1 MTLTIFCCLQKQN
14 IPHKM
19 KKYLIIICSIVLA
32 LTTNAQSKQ
41 EKGQGKVVKVTASN
55 YNQEIAE
62 GIVIVDYWA
71 PWCGPCRKL
80 EPILRSLAAEKNIKI
95 GKLNVDENK
104 SFTTAKKISTI
115 PTMLIYKNGKEVEH
129 LTGLYTKEEL
139 TKILDKYL

>member
-1 MTLTIFCCLQKQN
+1 
-14 IPHKM
+14 M

-41 EKGQGKVVKVTASN
+41 EKGQGKVVKVTATN

-80 EPILRSLAAEKNIKI
+80 EPILKSLAAEKNIKI

-139 TKILDKYL
+139 TEILDKYL

>member
-1 MTLTIFCCLQKQN
+1 
-14 IPHKM
+14 M

-80 EPILRSLAAEKNIKI
+80 EPILKSLAAEKNIKI

-139 TKILDKYL
+139 AKILDKYL

>member
-1 MTLTIFCCLQKQN
+1 M
-14 IPHKM
+14 
-19 KKYLIIICSIVLA
+19 
-32 LTTNAQSKQ
+32 TTNAQSKQ
-41 EKGQGKVVKVTASN
+41 EKGQGKVVKVTATN

-71 PWCGPCRKL
+71 PWCGSCRKL
-80 EPILRSLAAEKNIKI
+80 EPILKSLAAEKNIKI

>member
-1 MTLTIFCCLQKQN
+1 
-14 IPHKM
+14 M

-41 EKGQGKVVKVTASN
+41 EKGQGKVVKVTATN

>member
-1 MTLTIFCCLQKQN
+1 MTLTIFCCQQKQN
-14 IPHKM
+14 ISHKM

-41 EKGQGKVVKVTASN
+41 EKGQGKVVKVTATN

-71 PWCGPCRKL
+71 PWCGSCRKL
-80 EPILRSLAAEKNIKI
+80 EPILKSLAAEKNIKI

>member
-1 MTLTIFCCLQKQN
+1 
-14 IPHKM
+14 M

-32 LTTNAQSKQ
+32 LTMNAQSKQ
-41 EKGQGKVVKVTASN
+41 EKGQGKVVKVTATN

-80 EPILRSLAAEKNIKI
+80 EPILKSLAAEKNIKI

>member
-1 MTLTIFCCLQKQN
+1 
-14 IPHKM
+14 M

-32 LTTNAQSKQ
+32 LTANAQRKQ
-41 EKGQGKVVKVTASN
+41 EKGQGKVVKVTATN

-80 EPILRSLAAEKNIKI
+80 EPILKSLAAEKNIKI

-139 TKILDKYL
+139 TEILDKYL

>member
-1 MTLTIFCCLQKQN
+1 
-14 IPHKM
+14 M

-41 EKGQGKVVKVTASN
+41 EKGQGKVVKVTATN

-80 EPILRSLAAEKNIKI
+80 EPILKSLAAEKNIKI

-139 TKILDKYL
+139 TKILDKHL

>member
-41 EKGQGKVVKVTASN
+41 EKGQGKVVKVTATN

-80 EPILRSLAAEKNIKI
+80 ETILRSLAAEKNIKI

>member
-80 EPILRSLAAEKNIKI
+80 EPILKSLAAEKNIKI

>member
-1 MTLTIFCCLQKQN
+1 MTLTICCCLQKQN

-80 EPILRSLAAEKNIKI
+80 EPILKSLAAEKNIKI

>member
-1 MTLTIFCCLQKQN
+1 
-14 IPHKM
+14 M

-41 EKGQGKVVKVTASN
+41 EKGQGKVVKVTATN

-80 EPILRSLAAEKNIKI
+80 EPILKSLAAEKNIKI

-115 PTMLIYKNGKEVEH
+115 PTMLIYKNGKEVKH

>member
-1 MTLTIFCCLQKQN
+1 MTLTIFCCQQKQN
-14 IPHKM
+14 ISHKM

-41 EKGQGKVVKVTASN
+41 EKGQGKVVKVTATN

-80 EPILRSLAAEKNIKI
+80 EPILKSLAAEKNIKI

>member
-1 MTLTIFCCLQKQN
+1 
-14 IPHKM
+14 M

-41 EKGQGKVVKVTASN
+41 EKGQGKVVKVTATN

-80 EPILRSLAAEKNIKI
+80 EPILKSLAAEKNIKI

>member
-1 MTLTIFCCLQKQN
+1 
-14 IPHKM
+14 M

-32 LTTNAQSKQ
+32 LTTNAQIKQ
-41 EKGQGKVVKVTASN
+41 EKGQGKVVKVTATN

-80 EPILRSLAAEKNIKI
+80 EPILKSLAAEKNIKI

>member
-1 MTLTIFCCLQKQN
+1 
-14 IPHKM
+14 M

-41 EKGQGKVVKVTASN
+41 EKGQGKVVKVTATN

-80 EPILRSLAAEKNIKI
+80 ELILKSLAAEKNIKI

>member
-32 LTTNAQSKQ
+32 LTMNAQSKQ
-41 EKGQGKVVKVTASN
+41 EKGQGKVVKVTATN

-80 EPILRSLAAEKNIKI
+80 EPILKSLAAEKNIKI

>member
-41 EKGQGKVVKVTASN
+41 EKGQGKVVKVTATN

-80 EPILRSLAAEKNIKI
+80 EPILKSLAAEKNIKI

>member
-1 MTLTIFCCLQKQN
+1 
-14 IPHKM
+14 M

-41 EKGQGKVVKVTASN
+41 EKGQGKVVKVTATN

-80 EPILRSLAAEKNIKI
+80 EPILKSLAAEKNIKI

-115 PTMLIYKNGKEVEH
+115 PTMLIYKNRKEVEH

-139 TKILDKYL
+139 TKILDKHL

>member
-1 MTLTIFCCLQKQN
+1 
-14 IPHKM
+14 M

-41 EKGQGKVVKVTASN
+41 EKGQGKVVKVTATN

-71 PWCGPCRKL
+71 PWCGPYRKL
-80 EPILRSLAAEKNIKI
+80 EPILKSLAAEKNIKI

>member
-41 EKGQGKVVKVTASN
+41 EKGQGKVVKVTATN

-80 EPILRSLAAEKNIKI
+80 EPILKSLAAEKNNKI

>member
-1 MTLTIFCCLQKQN
+1 
-14 IPHKM
+14 M

-80 EPILRSLAAEKNIKI
+80 EPILKSLAAEKNIKI

>member
-41 EKGQGKVVKVTASN
+41 EKGQGKVVKVTATN

>member
-1 MTLTIFCCLQKQN
+1 
-14 IPHKM
+14 M

-41 EKGQGKVVKVTASN
+41 EKGQGKVVKVTATN

-80 EPILRSLAAEKNIKI
+80 EPILKSLAAEKNIKI
-95 GKLNVDENK
+95 GKLNVNENK

>member
-1 MTLTIFCCLQKQN
+1 MALTIFCCLQKQN

-41 EKGQGKVVKVTASN
+41 EKGQGKVVKVTATN

-80 EPILRSLAAEKNIKI
+80 EPILKSLAAEKNIKI

-115 PTMLIYKNGKEVEH
+115 PTMLIYKSGKEVEH